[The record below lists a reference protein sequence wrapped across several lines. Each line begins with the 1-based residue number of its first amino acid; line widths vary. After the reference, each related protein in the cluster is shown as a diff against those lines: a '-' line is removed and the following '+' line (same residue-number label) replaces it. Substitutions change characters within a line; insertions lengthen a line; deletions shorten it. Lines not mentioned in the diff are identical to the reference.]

1 MKVLIAVALAATS
14 VPVLTTTAAARG
26 DESASNERRVCTQ
39 ITVRAGSRMS
49 GRRVCR
55 TPTQWREALGPDWRQ
70 HLAGFTG
77 LQDDYEALRVR
88 AAPEDLNPGIQG
100 QTGGGL
106 VSRAA
111 GPH

>member
-1 MKVLIAVALAATS
+1 MKMIVSIALVVTAFPALAA
-14 VPVLTTTAAARG
+14 AAGRP
-26 DESASNERRVCTQ
+26 EVASNEHRVCTQ
-39 ITVRAGSRMS
+39 ITIRAGSRMS

-88 AAPEDLNPGIQG
+88 TAPEDMNPGIQG
-100 QTGGGL
+100 QPGGGL